1 MTRSRSVLCSKIF
14 AGSSLILAM
23 IGVSACTSTPGA
35 QSLAVSSLP
44 YTPVPVAY
52 NTPTREAEVEPAR
65 TAETGQGD
73 LMPIGGVVPAPMG
86 FLDLCQRSP
95 SDCSHSSDFD
105 PIRIRTLARAA
116 TAERYRLAFASLHQ
130 NAQVDPNSGVQSA
143 AVSPPADGNAPAAT
157 DDGARYLNWPVQTT
171 GPVSYVQPLPH
182 PFAPASIPGRLSL
195 PGLVAPAANG
205 YVSDFLDLSVSP
217 GGWTQL
223 GAAAPAPL
231 SSPVVTA
238 PLLAGDVQPGAIADG
253 SDSGAML
260 NWNNKSG
267 GATYLAVVPVSAID
281 THAPSIQYD
290 MPTEPY
296 DWAHVHVP
304 AGPAAPLPQL
314 QARIKTVP
322 DQAEVA
328 SDRALAGIGNRP
340 SSYVRIDMNGRN
352 AEIVRS
358 VNDEVNRIMRG
369 ATDEEVYH
377 VADYWNAPALVR
389 GVRGDCEDFAL
400 EKRRLLIENG
410 IPAAALSIAIVQTR
424 RGEDHAVLIVSA
436 AQGDFVLDNLQYDV
450 RQWRKADYTW
460 ISRQGPGDDLA
471 WVSLA
476 PANTRARSP
485 WQAHTLRVAYA
496 Q

>member
-35 QSLAVSSLP
+35 QSLALSSEA
-44 YTPVPVAY
+44 YAPVRVAY
-52 NTPTREAEVEPAR
+52 SAPVRTAEIEPTR
-65 TAETGQGD
+65 TAETNQAD
-73 LMPIGGVVPAPMG
+73 IMPIGGAVPAPMG
-86 FLDLCQRSP
+86 FLDLCERSP
-95 SDCSHSSDFD
+95 SDCSHSTEFD

-130 NAQVDPNSGVQSA
+130 NTQIDPNSGMQSA
-143 AVSPPADGNAPAAT
+143 AVSLPTDDKGPAAT
-157 DDGARYLNWPVQTT
+157 TGDAQYLSWPTQTT
-171 GPVSYVQPLPH
+171 GPVSYVQPLQRPS
-182 PFAPASIPGRLSL
+182 APANMHGLLSL

-205 YVSDFLDLSVSP
+205 YVSDFLDLSVNPS
-217 GGWTQL
+217 GWTQL
-223 GAAAPAPL
+223 GAAAPAPVQT
-231 SSPVVTA
+231 PV
-238 PLLAGDVQPGAIADG
+238 LIGDVQPGAIADG
-253 SDSGAML
+253 DGGSML
-260 NWNNKSG
+260 SWNNKDNS
-267 GATYLAVVPVSAID
+267 AVVPVSAVE

-290 MPTEPY
+290 IPTEPY

-304 AGPAAPLPQL
+304 AAPQPQAPTQEATL
-314 QARIKTVP
+314 AN
-322 DQAEVA
+322 
-328 SDRALAGIGNRP
+328 DRALAGIGGNP
-340 SSYVRIDMNGRN
+340 ANYVRIDMNAHT
-352 AEIVRS
+352 AEVVRS

-410 IPAAALSIAIVQTR
+410 VPAAALSIAIVQTR

-450 RQWRKADYTW
+450 RQWRKTDYTW
-460 ISRQGPGDDLA
+460 VSRQGPGDDLA

-476 PANTRARSP
+476 PANNRTRSP
-485 WQAHTLRVAYA
+485 WQTHTVRVAYS